1 MVEHYKKV
9 NKNNNKIKEESVEL
23 ACKGIKNF
31 KSIFIFTLMYK
42 FGSTLIALPIADKV
56 TDYMR
61 KKGYFK
67 PSKPTLNTQNVV

>member
-1 MVEHYKKV
+1 
-9 NKNNNKIKEESVEL
+9 
-23 ACKGIKNF
+23 
-31 KSIFIFTLMYK
+31 MYK